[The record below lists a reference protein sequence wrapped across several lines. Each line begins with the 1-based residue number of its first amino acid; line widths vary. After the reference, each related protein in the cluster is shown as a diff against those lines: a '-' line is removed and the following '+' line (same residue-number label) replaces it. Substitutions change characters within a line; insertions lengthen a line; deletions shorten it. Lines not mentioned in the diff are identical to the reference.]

1 MIFWSEIY
9 GPAIRHAST
18 DTRSING
25 SEVSRTNGQTNG
37 QVPNGQMTNETIYGH
52 VNGTSSTGTTGTSS
66 ADLDSVASPFS
77 YIFKFLRMDRTVV
90 SNAADTSTSVPVES
104 STAMEMSLPVS
115 APTDETASADEPI
128 QDSAAEDK
136 TDEIEPV
143 AEDSPPI
150 DEPKLDG
157 NGSEEITNQ
166 EYNETNSIV

>member
-9 GPAIRHAST
+9 GPAMRHASS

-25 SEVSRTNGQTNG
+25 SEVSKANGQTNG
-37 QVPNGQMTNETIYGH
+37 QVPNGQVTNETIYGH
-52 VNGTSSTGTTGTSS
+52 VNGTSSTGTSS

-90 SNAADTSTSVPVES
+90 SSATDTSSSVPVEG
-104 STAMEMSLPVS
+104 STMEMSLPVS
-115 APTDETASADEPI
+115 ARMEETASADDEPI
-128 QDSAAEDK
+128 EDSTAEDK
-136 TDEIEPV
+136 TDESEPV

-150 DEPKLDG
+150 DEPKVDG
-157 NGSEEITNQ
+157 NESEETTNQ